1 MAISPV
7 KLSSEAELSYFA
19 GVWGDIQCIVPHTD
33 ANDTSEGQTMNG
45 TACYD
50 IILMAETV
58 YSMSAL
64 PGLYKLIEKVPNYSY
79 IECFLEGLF
88 LFLSS
93 QPYFT
98 VHKLSSW
105 SGLCSY

>member
-1 MAISPV
+1 MVAVAVHFQDFNAEVLQCLTIPHVNAYTQQMAISPV

-19 GVWGDIQCIVPHTD
+19 GVWGDIQCIVPLTD

-64 PGLYKLIEKVPNYSY
+64 PGLYKLIEKVPNYS
-79 IECFLEGLF
+79 
-88 LFLSS
+88 
-93 QPYFT
+93 
-98 VHKLSSW
+98 
-105 SGLCSY
+105 